1 MRDVEAQLIHDMQ
14 NTAMVL
20 REASSQLHDNRDSLP
35 PGVVDHLTEMV
46 ARRSDMLV
54 RLLADLAIS
63 HLAERGELD
72 LSLQAVSL
80 SDICGEL
87 LAERQPD
94 VAAHVTFDVPDDAV
108 VIADPTRITQVL
120 DNLVTNAFR
129 YGGPNVLVSAVP
141 DGAHVRLTVSDDGPG
156 VPDDMIDTLFD
167 AYVHGASS
175 HRLGGSG
182 LGLLIVHQLCDAM
195 NATIEYDG
203 TEGGARFTATFPA
216 LQTPSVELDADVAGA
231 GHAVAFWHAD
241 DDLAESLVSYVANG
255 LCAGEAVLVAATPEH
270 HTLLETG
277 LAAVGIDPAA
287 ATASG
292 QYVAIDANAVHA
304 DLPRYRHIDRDRFD
318 SLIGDTVERVSGRWR
333 SFRAFGEI
341 VDLYWRRGDSH
352 LALDLEAC
360 WNELRAT
367 SPFPLLCAY
376 ELAPGESAG
385 AICDAHDIV
394 VSA

>member
-35 PGVVDHLTEMV
+35 PGVVEHLTEMV

-54 RLLADLAIS
+54 RLLADLSIS

-80 SDICGEL
+80 SDICAEL
-87 LAERQPD
+87 LAERRPTVD
-94 VAAHVTFDVPDDAV
+94 AGVTFDVDEDAV
-108 VIADPTRITQVL
+108 AIADPTRITQVL

-129 YGGPNVLVSAVP
+129 YGGPNVRVSAER
-141 DGAHVRLTVSDDGPG
+141 DGPRVRLTVSDDGPG
-156 VPDDMIDTLFD
+156 VADEMVDTLFD
-167 AYVHGASS
+167 AYVHGTAS

-182 LGLLIVHQLCDAM
+182 LGLLIVRQLCDAM
-195 NATIEYDG
+195 NGTIEYDG
-203 TEGGARFTATFPA
+203 TQGARFTATFPA
-216 LQTPSVELDADVAGA
+216 LQKPSRELDADAAGA
-231 GHAVAFWHAD
+231 GHSVAFWHAD
-241 DDLAESLVSYVANG
+241 EDLAESLVSYVANG
-255 LCAGEAVLVAATPEH
+255 LCAGEAVLVAATPAH
-270 HTLLETG
+270 HKLLEAD
-277 LAAVGIDPAA
+277 LAAVGIDPLAA
-287 ATASG
+287 IASG
-292 QYVAIDANAVHA
+292 QYVAIDANAIHN
-304 DLPRYRHIDRDRFD
+304 DLPRFRHIDRDRFD
-318 SLIGDTVERVSGRWR
+318 SLIGEAVEQVSSRWR

-341 VDLYWRRGDSH
+341 VDLYWRRGDNH

-360 WNELRAT
+360 WNELRAK

-385 AICDAHDIV
+385 AICDCHDIV